1 MPFEDIKFEST
12 SFTDHEYDL
21 LFDLLTDFNKSF
33 NIIIDTYEEDAG
45 LLALSVQSPPHLIT
59 T

>member
-33 NIIIDTYEEDAG
+33 NIIIDT
-45 LLALSVQSPPHLIT
+45 
-59 T
+59 